1 MGYTEE
7 NINLNMF
14 EDYDEDPNEEDQ
26 EDEDDDFDPDAQ
38 FKGVA
43 LNNTMNSSRPMAAK
57 KTKKK

>member
-1 MGYTEE
+1 
-7 NINLNMF
+7 MF

-43 LNNTMNSSRPMAAK
+43 LNITMNSSRPMAAK